1 MEQPMNWRC
10 KTCGTVVGEKS
21 VQPTLMPALRM
32 GKCWRCKAKRQWE
45 PVLLGITPTKAP
57 LPPAD
62 TLEMHTASGAV
73 ARGTDPQTS
82 WQAAQSIAPE
92 DLRASQVQ
100 VLDILRRHGPL
111 TDEGIYRYVNG
122 EQSVSGARTRRS
134 ELVDA
139 GLVRDSG
146 ARATTAAGRQ
156 TIVWEA
162 KP

>member
-1 MEQPMNWRC
+1 MEQTMNWRC
-10 KTCGTVVGEKS
+10 KKCGVVVPERM

-32 GKCWRCKAKRQWE
+32 GRCWKCKAKRQWE
-45 PVLLGITPTKAP
+45 PVLLSVTPTKAA
-57 LPPAD
+57 PAD
-62 TLEMHTASGAV
+62 RLVPLTESGAV

-111 TDEGIYRYVNG
+111 TDEEIYRFVNG

-146 ARATTAAGRQ
+146 RRATTAAGRQ